1 MRRQPSAV
9 ASRSKAAAICRV
21 IGDYTRVSGLADLQE
36 KIISGRFCVDR
47 QGRNVELASRGMA
60 FVVDDARERR
70 EWSEDQEVLME
81 FLRSQ
86 TEGVR

>member
-1 MRRQPSAV
+1 
-9 ASRSKAAAICRV
+9 
-21 IGDYTRVSGLADLQE
+21 LQE

-70 EWSEDQEVLME
+70 EWNEDQEVLMD

-86 TEGVR
+86 MQEAP